1 MYDTR
6 SEKPLTKT
14 KPGAKAGQETKVPQV
29 LWIVPIHFV
38 DAGRG
43 VPDQTF
49 APGLGPDV
57 NAIYPLRDIK
67 LLFYNVDALLC
78 DHASTTLGVTS
89 C

>member
-1 MYDTR
+1 MYDTGG
-6 SEKPLTKT
+6 EKPPPPPPKT

-43 VPDQTF
+43 VPDLTF

-57 NAIYPLRDIK
+57 NAIYPLRDTINDQRTANK
-67 LLFYNVDALLC
+67 RQ
-78 DHASTTLGVTS
+78 
-89 C
+89 